1 MLDRQ
6 QQQQQQV
13 TFSDLLEK
21 IGALTI
27 QLDIANE
34 QIRQLRE
41 EATDLRKRLDATA
54 SGG

>member
-1 MLDRQ
+1 MGQD
-6 QQQQQQV
+6 V
-13 TFSDLLEK
+13 TFSDLLQK

-41 EATDLRKRLDATA
+41 EAQDLRRRLDEKQ
-54 SGG
+54 SGSK

>member
-1 MLDRQ
+1 MGQD
-6 QQQQQQV
+6 V
-13 TFSDLLEK
+13 TFSDLLQK

-41 EATDLRKRLDATA
+41 EAQDLRRRLDEKP
-54 SGG
+54 SGNK

>member
-1 MLDRQ
+1 MGQD
-6 QQQQQQV
+6 V
-13 TFSDLLEK
+13 TFSDLLQK

-41 EATDLRKRLDATA
+41 EAQDLRRRLDEKQ
-54 SGG
+54 SGNK